1 MFLRVS
7 IIVASS
13 LVLCACAS
21 GGARKA
27 KSGDSNTRSFIQ
39 AAGTWDFDRDG
50 TVSCKEWKGYANRQF
65 GTADSNSDG
74 NLEIS
79 EYKTLSSRD
88 SMFGSVSPEFFDRN
102 KDTRIS
108 KAEFVD
114 TPNPAFASLD
124 ANKDC
129 NLTIAELAAVP
140 RKRSSTISDRDLFP
154 NEARGDK
161 AGPGTGTRY

>member
-7 IIVASS
+7 VIVASS

-21 GGARKA
+21 GGARIA

-39 AAGTWDFDRDG
+39 AAGTWDFDRNG
-50 TVSCKEWKGYANRQF
+50 TVSCDEWKGYATRQF
-65 GTADSNSDG
+65 GAADSNTDG
-74 NLEIS
+74 KLEYS

-124 ANKDC
+124 ADKDC

-140 RKRSSTISDRDLFP
+140 RKRSSKVNDSNLFP
-154 NEARGDK
+154 GEARGNT
-161 AGPGTGTRY
+161 ATPTRY

>member
-21 GGARKA
+21 GGARNA
-27 KSGDSNTRSFIQ
+27 KSSDSNTRSFIQ

-50 TVSCKEWKGYANRQF
+50 TVSCNEWKGYATRQF
-65 GTADSNSDG
+65 GAVDSNADG
-74 NLEIS
+74 NLEYS
-79 EYKTLSSRD
+79 EYKTLSARD

-108 KAEFVD
+108 KTEFVD
-114 TPNPAFASLD
+114 TPNPAFAGLD
-124 ANKDC
+124 ADKDC

-140 RKRSSTISDRDLFP
+140 RKRKAQLNDSNLFP
-154 NEARGDK
+154 GEARGENARKTD
-161 AGPGTGTRY
+161 Y